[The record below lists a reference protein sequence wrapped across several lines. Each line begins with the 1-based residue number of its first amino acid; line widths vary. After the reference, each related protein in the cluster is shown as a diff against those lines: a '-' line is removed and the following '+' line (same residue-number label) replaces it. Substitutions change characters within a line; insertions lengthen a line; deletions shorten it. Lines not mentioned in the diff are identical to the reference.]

1 MALFRRVANLFRR
14 SSVDHDINAE
24 LEAHIN
30 LRIDANLAAGMSP
43 EAARRDA
50 LLRFGN
56 PTMTRERVAA
66 SDATLSLA
74 DLGRDLRY
82 AARQLRR
89 SPGFALTAILTLA
102 LGIGANVVVFG
113 VMNAMILRPLNVAG
127 ADRLFELAG
136 QRQGDDNQCYPDYID
151 FKTRNSTFTDM
162 ATYRMGYVGLSSGGS
177 AQKSWE
183 YEVSGNY
190 FDMLGAQPQIG
201 RFFHASDEHGPN
213 SAPYIVLSDAMWRAR
228 FNADPRVVGTT
239 VDLNKHPFTIIGVA
253 PKNFNGTEI
262 FFWPEFWVPMINE
275 EQLEGYTFLIKRGNH
290 GLFVIGSLKPGVTP
304 RQAEDNLNAVAHQM
318 TREHPTEDDGLAPRL
333 VKPGLL
339 GDTLGGPAQ
348 PFLAAIMSLALLVL
362 LAACVNLAGIFA
374 ARAADRSK
382 ELAIRL
388 SIGSTRWRILR
399 QLLTEAVLV
408 SLAGGALGTLIAT
421 AMLKFLSHWQPIS
434 EYPIHVTVVADSSTY
449 LIALLLSFAAGVLP
463 GLLPARQV
471 WRTDATDALKSG
483 TTSARIRGR
492 LTLRDLLLGIQIA
505 LCALLLTASLVA
517 LRGMDRSLHAPMGFV
532 PQGTMV
538 ADTDM
543 HMAGYSDN
551 SAFPVQRRI
560 IDQALQLPGVQAA
573 GTIDSM
579 PLGGGGSN
587 WSVYREGTT
596 DLRSSNSVM
605 TPHSYGISPGYLKAA
620 QTTLLAGRDF
630 TWDDGPKT
638 PNVAIVNEFFARK
651 MFGDD
656 QSAIG
661 RHFLGGDKSSYQIV
675 GIVENGKYEM
685 LTEDPSP
692 AMFFPLAQAHEANT
706 ILIVRSA
713 LPPAEIASALNRMLT
728 GVDASLPFSLR
739 SWPDRLSLA
748 LFPPRIATAALG
760 VMGLLAAMLA
770 ITGVFGMATYTV
782 SKRMRELGIRV
793 ALGAH
798 RAQLMRAALGRPL
811 LVLLSGSLAGMV
823 LGVLASRLLAGLVY
837 EATPRDPLVLIGA
850 VAAMTLIGLV
860 ATWIPARRA
869 MAINPAQ
876 LLRQE

>member
-1 MALFRRVANLFRR
+1 MAVFRRFANLFRR
-14 SSVDHDINAE
+14 SEVDHDIEAE
-24 LEAHIN
+24 LQAHID
-30 LRIDANLAAGMSP
+30 LRVEANVAAGMSP
-43 EAARRDA
+43 DEARRDA
-50 LLRFGN
+50 LVRFGN
-56 PTMTRERVAA
+56 PTTTRERVAA
-66 SDATLSLA
+66 SDAPLSLA

-102 LGIGANVVVFG
+102 LGIGANVIVFG
-113 VMNAMILRPLNVAG
+113 VLNAMILRPLNVAG

-136 QRQGDDNQCYPDYID
+136 QRHGDDNQCYPDYID

-162 ATYRMGYVGLSSGGS
+162 AAYRMGYVGLSSGGS

-183 YEVSGNY
+183 YEVSTNY
-190 FDMLGAQPQIG
+190 FDMLGAQPQVG
-201 RFFHASDEHGPN
+201 RFFHASDDRGPN
-213 SAPYIVLSDAMWRAR
+213 SAPYIVLSDALWRTR

-253 PKNFNGTEI
+253 PRNFNGTEI

-275 EQLEGYTFLIKRGNH
+275 EQLEGYNFLTKRSSH

-318 TREHPTEDDGLAPRL
+318 TREHPIEDDGLTPRL

-348 PFLAAIMSLALLVL
+348 PFLAAIMALALLVL

-399 QLLTEAVLV
+399 QLLTEAVVV

-434 EYPIHVTVVADSSTY
+434 EYPIHVTVVADSRTY
-449 LIALLLSFAAGVLP
+449 LIALLLSFAAGILP

-471 WRTDATDALKSG
+471 WQADATDALKSG
-483 TTSARIRGR
+483 TTSARIMRR

-532 PQGTMV
+532 PQGAMV

-543 HMAGYSDN
+543 HMAGYSDE
-551 SAFPVQRRI
+551 SALPVQRRI

-573 GTIDSM
+573 GTIDSL
-579 PLGGGGSN
+579 PLSGGGSN

-620 QTTLLAGRDF
+620 ESTLLAGRDF
-630 TWDDGPKT
+630 TWADGPKT
-638 PNVAIVNEFFARK
+638 PHVAIVNETFARK
-651 MFGDD
+651 MFGD

-661 RHFLGGDKSSYQIV
+661 QHFLGSDKSSYQIV
-675 GIVENGKYEM
+675 GIIENGKYEM

-706 ILIVRSA
+706 ILIVRSD
-713 LPPAEIASALNRMLT
+713 LPPAEVASALNRMLT
-728 GVDASLPFSLR
+728 GIDSSLPFTLR
-739 SWPDRLSLA
+739 QWPDRLSLV

-770 ITGVFGMATYTV
+770 VTGVFGMAAYTV

-811 LVLLSGSLAGMV
+811 LVLVCGSLAGLV

-837 EATPRDPLVLIGA
+837 EATPRDPLVLVGA
-850 VAAMTLIGLV
+850 VAAMTLIGLI

-869 MAINPAQ
+869 IAINPAQ